1 MLDINKYSL
10 EVQLEV
16 STLIRNFFSWLIHLL
31 HNSFYLQVALLT
43 KIGDCTLQVSSVT
56 IHSLPRQQLV
66 IRPQQLTYCP

>member
-1 MLDINKYSL
+1 MPDITKYSL

-16 STLIRNFFSWLIHLL
+16 STLKRNFFSWLIHLPQ
-31 HNSFYLQVALLT
+31 NNFYLQLALLT
-43 KIGDCTLQVSSVT
+43 KIGYCTLQISSIT